1 MTTTSTVAIK
11 RKLVVSS
18 SQQKVILFGT
28 GARFSLAVLD
38 HLLANELKPVALVLP
53 EFAPGKVKTVTELPL
68 QVPTKENQFV
78 TQAKRLSIPL
88 IYLPES
94 TQSPQ
99 VHEFIAFAADFL
111 LLACW
116 PFLLSPQIVSTV
128 SKAALN
134 MHPSL
139 LPDYRGAN
147 PVAAQ
152 LNQQEKKFGVSIH
165 LLSQQFDEGD
175 IIDQAGLKLKTESPG
190 RDDIEAEAARVGTT
204 LFMKAISDFG
214 GSEWKP
220 RPQ

>member
-1 MTTTSTVAIK
+1 M
-11 RKLVVSS
+11 SS

-28 GARFSLAVLD
+28 GARFSVAVLD
-38 HLLANELKPVALVLP
+38 HLLAHELKPVALVLP
-53 EFAPGKVKTVTELPL
+53 QFAPGKVKTVIELPL
-68 QVPTKENQFV
+68 QVSTKENQFV

-94 TQSPQ
+94 TQSTQ
-99 VHEFIAFAADFL
+99 VHRLAAFATDFL

-116 PFLLSPQIVSTV
+116 PFLLSPQIVNSA

-152 LNQQEKKFGVSIH
+152 LNQQEKNFGVSIH

-175 IIDQAGLKLKTESPG
+175 IIDQSGLKLKTESPG
-190 RDDIEAEAARVGTT
+190 RKAIEAEAARVGTA
-204 LFMKAISDFG
+204 LFMKAINNFG
-214 GSEWKP
+214 SSEWRP
-220 RPQ
+220 RPQQR

>member
-1 MTTTSTVAIK
+1 M
-11 RKLVVSS
+11 VSS
-18 SQQKVILFGT
+18 SQQKVIFFGT
-28 GARFSLAVLD
+28 GALFSLAVLD
-38 HLLANELKPVALVLP
+38 HLLAHELKPVALVLP
-53 EFAPGKVKTVTELPL
+53 EFAPGKVKTVIELPL
-68 QVPTKENQFV
+68 QVSTKENQFV

-94 TQSPQ
+94 TQSTK
-99 VHEFIAFAADFL
+99 VHEFIAFGADFL

-152 LNQQEKKFGVSIH
+152 LTQQEKKFGVSIH

-175 IIDQAGLKLKTESPG
+175 IVDQAGLKLKTESPG

-204 LFMKAISDFG
+204 LFMKAINDFG

-220 RPQ
+220 RPQRK

>member
-1 MTTTSTVAIK
+1 M
-11 RKLVVSS
+11 VSS
-18 SQQKVILFGT
+18 SQHKVILFGT

-38 HLLANELKPVALVLP
+38 HLLARDLKPVALVLP
-53 EFAPGKVKTVTELPL
+53 EFAPGKIKSAIELPV
-68 QVPTKENQFV
+68 QVSTKENRFV

-94 TQSPQ
+94 TQSTQ
-99 VHEFIAFAADFL
+99 VHRLAAFATDFL

-116 PFLLSPQIVSTV
+116 PFLLSPRIISSA

-152 LNQQEKKFGVSIH
+152 LNQQGKNFGVSIH

-175 IIDQAGLKLKTESPG
+175 IIDQMELKLKTESPG
-190 RDDIEAEAARVGTT
+190 RNAIEAEAARVGTT
-204 LFMKAISDFG
+204 LFMKAINDFG
-214 GSEWKP
+214 SSEWNP
-220 RPQ
+220 RPQQK